1 MIHATVIGRLGG
13 DAEVRQA
20 GNHPVLS
27 LRAACSFKVKKDEE
41 NTTWVSISMFGD
53 RAAKLAEFDGLK
65 KGKMIAARGTLYAR
79 EHNGKTYLELKAEEI
94 EMLSPREGG
103 ASNGAGYGRS
113 GSGSAKH
120 TGTPDDSFNYGAN
133 AGGDDLPY

>member
-1 MIHATVIGRLGG
+1 MIHATVIGRLGA

-20 GNHPVLS
+20 GNSQVLS

-41 NTTWVSISMFGD
+41 NTTWVSISMFGE
-53 RAAKLAEFDGLK
+53 RAAKLAEFDGCK

-103 ASNGAGYGRS
+103 ASNGASYGKS
-113 GSGSAKH
+113 GGGSAKH
-120 TGTPDDSFNYGAN
+120 TANDDSFNYGAN
-133 AGGDDLPY
+133 SADDVPY